1 MVTELNSPA
10 GPNMRVVRALSTPES
25 LTFDKSHPG
34 SRGCDL
40 PSPGLCRVEEVPQGA
55 AGLRAAAADLLPNVA
70 LRTEPPVLPE
80 LSEPQVVRH
89 YTRLSQLNHAIDSG
103 MYPLGSCTMKYNPKL
118 NDELASLE
126 GFSNLHP
133 YQDESDTQGVLE
145 LLWELEQALLVI
157 AGMKRISLQPAAGAQ
172 GELAGALMIR
182 AYHRD
187 RGDTRRDVILVPD
200 SAHGT
205 NLATASL
212 VGCRVVELRSSKR
225 GLLDPS
231 ALRAALSDRTAA
243 LMLTNPNTL
252 GLFEEDIAEIAAL
265 VHQAGGLVYY
275 DGANLNA
282 IMGKTRPGDMGVDV
296 MHMNLHKTFS
306 TPHGGG
312 GPGAGPVAV
321 GDLLEPYLPCPLI
334 SRRPGP
340 ADRPFFLDYER
351 PRSIGRLKGFYG
363 NVGVAIRAYSYIVR
377 MGAEGLTRASEDAV
391 ISANYMRARLRD
403 LYDVPYDRV
412 NMHEFVISA
421 TRQKARGVPALNI
434 AKRILDHGVHAPT
447 VYFPLIVPEALM
459 IEPTETEDL
468 ASLDA
473 YIETLRDIDRETRDD
488 PQLVMDAPHTTPVR
502 RPDEVRAAR
511 DPILRWRRSS

>member
-1 MVTELNSPA
+1 
-10 GPNMRVVRALSTPES
+10 MRTLGMRSTAEALV
-25 LTFDKSHPG
+25 FDKSHVGSPG
-34 SRGCDL
+34 YELPPAGAAKIGQVSRGMADL
-40 PSPGLCRVEEVPQGA
+40 L
-55 AGLRAAAADLLPNVA
+55 AAATSLLPNVA
-70 LRTEPPVLPE
+70 IRSEPPALPQ

-89 YTRLSQLNHAIDSG
+89 FTRLSHLNHSVDLG
-103 MYPLGSCTMKYNPKL
+103 MYPLGSCTMKYNPKI
-118 NDELASLE
+118 NDELASLD

-133 YQDESDTQGVLE
+133 YQDESDVQGILD
-145 LLWELEQALLVI
+145 LLWELEQALLEI
-157 AGMKRISLQPAAGAQ
+157 TGMKRVSLQPAAGAQ
-172 GELAGALMIR
+172 GELAGVLMIR
-182 AYHRD
+182 AYHRE
-187 RGDTRRDVILVPD
+187 RGHSQRNVILVPD

-212 VGCRVVELRSSKR
+212 AGCQVVELKSSER
-225 GLLDPS
+225 GLIDLS
-231 ALRAALSDRTAA
+231 VLKSALSDRTAA

-252 GLFEEDIAEIAAL
+252 GLFEEDIAAITAL
-265 VHQAGGLVYY
+265 VHQVGALVYY

-306 TPHGGG
+306 APHGGG
-312 GPGAGPVAV
+312 GPGSGPVAA
-321 GDLLEPYLPCPLI
+321 GDLLEPFLPYPLV
-334 SRRPGP
+334 SRRP
-340 ADRPFFLDYER
+340 DSRRDPFYLDYER
-351 PRSIGRLKGFYG
+351 PRSIGRLKSFYG
-363 NVGVAIRAYSYIVR
+363 NIGVAIRAFSYILR
-377 MGAEGLTRASEDAV
+377 TGAEGLSQASEDA
-391 ISANYMRARLRD
+391 ILSANYMRARLRD

-473 YIETLRDIDRETRDD
+473 YIDALREIDRETQDD
-488 PQLVMDAPHTTPVR
+488 PGLVLEAPHSTPVR
-502 RPDEVRAAR
+502 QPDEVRAAR
-511 DPILRWRRSS
+511 EPILRWRRPPLGSS

>member
-1 MVTELNSPA
+1 
-10 GPNMRVVRALSTPES
+10 MRAVRARSTES

-34 SRGCDL
+34 SRGYDL
-40 PSPGLCRVEEVPQGA
+40 PSSGLPGTGQAPQGA
-55 AGLRAAAADLLPNVA
+55 AGLLAAAADLLPNVA
-70 LRTEPPVLPE
+70 IRTKPLVLPQ

-126 GFSNLHP
+126 GFSGLHP
-133 YQDESDTQGVLE
+133 YQDESDAQGVLE
-145 LLWELEQALLVI
+145 LLWELEQALLAI
-157 AGMKRISLQPAAGAQ
+157 TGMKRVSLQPAAGAQ

-182 AYHRD
+182 SYHRD
-187 RGDTRRDVILVPD
+187 RGDGRRDEILVPD

-212 VGCRVVELRSSKR
+212 AGCRVVELRSSER

-231 ALRAALSDRTAA
+231 ALRTALSDRTAA

-252 GLFEEDIAEIAAL
+252 GLFEEDMAEIATL

-334 SRRPGP
+334 GRRPGP
-340 ADRPFFLDYER
+340 AEGPFFLDYDR

-363 NVGVAIRAYSYIVR
+363 NVGVAIRAYSYILR
-377 MGAEGLTRASEDAV
+377 MGGEGLTRASEDAV
-391 ISANYMRARLRD
+391 LSANYMRARLRD
-403 LYDVPYDRV
+403 LYDVPYDRL

-468 ASLDA
+468 ASVDA
-473 YIETLRDIDRETRDD
+473 YIDALRDIDGETRDD
-488 PQLVMDAPHTTPVR
+488 PGMVMDAPHSTPVR

>member
-1 MVTELNSPA
+1 MRAVGA
-10 GPNMRVVRALSTPES
+10 GSTPEA
-25 LTFDKSHPG
+25 LTFDKSHSG
-34 SRGCDL
+34 SRGYDL
-40 PSPGLCRVEEVPQGA
+40 PSSGLPRVGQAPQGA
-55 AGLRAAAADLLPNVA
+55 AGLLAAAAELLPNVA
-70 LRTEPPVLPE
+70 MRTEPPVLPQ
-80 LSEPQVVRH
+80 LSEAQVVRH
-89 YTRLSQLNHAIDSG
+89 YTRLSQLNHGVDSG
-103 MYPLGSCTMKYNPKL
+103 MYPLGSCTMKYNPKI

-126 GFSNLHP
+126 GFSSLHP
-133 YQDESDTQGVLE
+133 YQDEADTQGILE
-145 LLWELEQALLVI
+145 LLWELEQALLAIV
-157 AGMKRISLQPAAGAQ
+157 GMKRISLQPAAGAQ

-187 RGDTRRDVILVPD
+187 RGDAGRDVILVPD

-212 VGCRVVELRSSKR
+212 AGCRVVELRSSER

-231 ALRAALSDRTAA
+231 ALRTALSDRTAA

-252 GLFEEDIAEIAAL
+252 GLFEEDIAEITTL

-334 SRRPGP
+334 SRRGGV
-340 ADRPFFLDYER
+340 AGGPFFLDYER
-351 PRSIGRLKGFYG
+351 PRSIGRLKGFHG
-363 NVGVAIRAYSYIVR
+363 NLGVAIRAYSYILR

-391 ISANYMRARLRD
+391 LSANYMRARLRD
-403 LYDVPYDRV
+403 LYDVPYDRF

-468 ASLDA
+468 ESLDA
-473 YIETLRDIDRETRDD
+473 YIEVLRDIDRETRDD
-488 PQLVMDAPHTTPVR
+488 PRLVMDAPCSTPVR
-502 RPDEVRAAR
+502 RPDEVKAAR
-511 DPILRWRRSS
+511 DPILRWRPSS

>member
-1 MVTELNSPA
+1 MHSLRAHLSPE
-10 GPNMRVVRALSTPES
+10 PS
-25 LTFDKSHPG
+25 TFDKSHSG
-34 SRGCDL
+34 SRGYDL
-40 PSPGLCRVEEVPQGA
+40 PS
-55 AGLRAAAADLLPNVA
+55 AGLPGAGQTTPRDTAGLLADAADLLPNVA
-70 LRTEPPVLPE
+70 LRTEPPALPE

-89 YTRLSQLNHAIDSG
+89 YTRLSQLNHSVDSG

-126 GFSNLHP
+126 GFSGLHP
-133 YQDESDTQGVLE
+133 YQDEADTQGILE
-145 LLWELEQALLVI
+145 LLWELEQALLAITGLRRV
-157 AGMKRISLQPAAGAQ
+157 SLQPAAGAQ
-172 GELAGALMIR
+172 GELTGALMIR

-187 RGDTRRDVILVPD
+187 RGDTSRDVILVPD

-205 NLATASL
+205 NLATAGL
-212 VGCRVVELRSSKR
+212 AGCRVVELRSSSR
-225 GLLDPS
+225 GLIDPS
-231 ALRAALSDRTAA
+231 ALREALSDRTAA
-243 LMLTNPNTL
+243 IMLTNPNTL
-252 GLFEEDIAEIAAL
+252 GLFEEDIAEIATL
-265 VHQAGGLVYY
+265 VHRAGGLVYY

-334 SRRPGP
+334 GRRPGP
-340 ADRPFFLDYER
+340 ADKLFFLDYER
-351 PRSIGRLKGFYG
+351 PRSIGRLKGFHG

-391 ISANYMRARLRD
+391 LSANYMRARLRD

-421 TRQKARGVPALNI
+421 ARQKARGVPALNI

-473 YIETLRDIDRETRDD
+473 YIEALRDIDTETRND
-488 PQLVMDAPHTTPVR
+488 PRLVLGAPHSTPVR

-511 DPILRWRRSS
+511 DPILRWRRPS

>member
-1 MVTELNSPA
+1 MGRVVTELNSLGSHSAPE
-10 GPNMRVVRALSTPES
+10 PLSFER
-25 LTFDKSHPG
+25 SHPG

-40 PSPGLCRVEEVPQGA
+40 PSPGVFDEGTPKDI
-55 AGLRAAAADLLPNVA
+55 AGLLADAARLLPNVA
-70 LRTEPPVLPE
+70 MRTEPPALPQ
-80 LSEPQVVRH
+80 LSEAQVVRH
-89 YTRLSQLNHAIDSG
+89 YTRLSQLNHAVDSG

-126 GFSNLHP
+126 GFTSLHP
-133 YQDESDTQGVLE
+133 YQDESDIQGTLE
-145 LLWELEQALLVI
+145 LLWELEQALLAVV
-157 AGMKRISLQPAAGAQ
+157 GMKRLSLQPAAGAH

-187 RGDTRRDVILVPD
+187 RGDISRDVILTPD

-212 VGCRVVELRSSKR
+212 AGCRVVELESSKR
-225 GLLDPS
+225 GLIDPA
-231 ALRAALSDRTAA
+231 ALKAALSDRTAA

-265 VHQAGGLVYY
+265 VHEAGGLVYY

-321 GDLLEPYLPCPLI
+321 GALLEPYLPTPLI
-334 SRRPGP
+334 ARRSGP
-340 ADRPFFLDYER
+340 ADTRFFLNYDR
-351 PRSIGRLKGFYG
+351 PKSIGRLKGFYG

-377 MGAEGLTRASEDAV
+377 MGGEGLTRASEDAV
-391 ISANYMRARLRD
+391 LSANYMRARLRD
-403 LYDVPYDRV
+403 LYDVPYDRL

-421 TRQKARGVPALNI
+421 RRQAARGVPALNI

-473 YIETLRDIDRETRDD
+473 YVEVLRDIDRETQDD
-488 PQLVMDAPHTTPVR
+488 PDLVLSAPHNTPVR